1 MKITRNK
8 LKSLVK
14 ECLVEILSEGI
25 GDSPGTLVE
34 SKSLK
39 NTTPAPRGRTRKRKS
54 AVDNIKFDRR
64 VNEAVSSMTQD
75 PTMAAIFADT
85 AKTTLQDQNSSES
98 RTPIIQP
105 GSDAAA
111 RAAAVHNPEDL
122 FEGATNWATLAFDD
136 SPKK

>member
-39 NTTPAPRGRTRKRKS
+39 NTTPAPRERTRKRKS

-75 PTMAAIFADT
+75 PTMAAI
-85 AKTTLQDQNSSES
+85 TTLQDQNSSER

>member
-1 MKITRNK
+1 MKITRSR
-8 LKSLVK
+8 LKGLVK
-14 ECLVEILSEGI
+14 ECLVEILAEGI
-25 GDSPGTLVE
+25 GDSSDTLVE

-54 AVDNIKFDRR
+54 AVDNI
-64 VNEAVSSMTQD
+64 NEAVSSMTQD

-85 AKTTLQDQNSSES
+85 AKTTLQDQISSEG
-98 RTPIIQP
+98 RTPIVQP